1 MAPPML
7 PRPINPKRSNGAT
20 VLFIFAPIAAAI
32 PPAAL
37 LSPREFYRWHTLQRR
52 YRDRPAPY
60 PRAAR
65 PLACRRWR
73 PQRCRRE
80 SFCAEAESPGPRNR
94 DVPRCDRRWTPD
106 FPPSLCLLEEH
117 YL

>member
-1 MAPPML
+1 MKKIPL
-7 PRPINPKRSNGAT
+7 SKRGIEGD
-20 VLFIFAPIAAAI
+20 FITAPIAAAI
-32 PPAAL
+32 PPTAL
-37 LSPREFYRWHTLQRR
+37 LFSPELYRWHILQRR
-52 YRDRPAPY
+52 YRDRSAPY

-73 PQRCRRE
+73 PQRYRRE

-117 YL
+117 CP